1 MLKFS
6 STETVQQL
14 NLTVINNRGSRENSS
29 ETIATNV
36 VNYFIN
42 KCLSHRFTLCS
53 SVRIGHRK
61 PLELGYAMSL
71 TQQPKKEELT
81 AGLQFVPSDAALFV
95 YVDAEKIWENSI
107 LQSIRKAD
115 GKDFDNFLS
124 VISAETGLGPEDL
137 KSVVVFFPQLQNPR
151 DLEQL
156 GIIFT
161 LKKAYNKEKIVKA
174 AQKVLPPNANLKLIP
189 LDERQ
194 ALILIN
200 SSDDYAKPQPAGS
213 AGPLS
218 VALKNAATGK
228 HVAVL
233 GTTLAKLPEE
243 IRSDDLPAQI
253 RPFQP
258 LLKAQTIT
266 AALDLGK
273 TIDLDV
279 RVKTATAGQAVD
291 CEKALGV
298 LLNLIQEAIGAGMK
312 DLDPDMK
319 DMGLKDMLAIMKAA
333 IATAKDAKFSAQ
345 GTEVKLTAS
354 LPLDLPFVGGYL
366 AAKKKVQE
374 SAVQA
379 QSLNNLKQI
388 AIAMH
393 NYHDTFGACP
403 PAAVCDKKGNPQ
415 LSWRVLILPFIE
427 QDNLYRQF
435 KLDEPWDSANN
446 KKLLEKMPKVYAI
459 PGKTKEGGSDT
470 FYRVFVGKGAAFDW
484 ITGTKLTA
492 IADGTSNTIMCVT
505 AATAVP
511 WTKPDE
517 LEFDPDKDM
526 TKLLGAIVN
535 GKVQVAMFDG
545 SVRTFSKIPDKMTL
559 NALITRDGGEVIPE
573 IPDNTLE
580 LELSRP
586 SRLSGADR
594 LQ

>member
-1 MLKFS
+1 MRQMRIIS
-6 STETVQQL
+6 SDTALFRIALIVLFCSATAIIW
-14 NLTVINNRGSRENSS
+14 TGSK
-29 ETIATNV
+29 A
-36 VNYFIN
+36 
-42 KCLSHRFTLCS
+42 
-53 SVRIGHRK
+53 
-61 PLELGYAMSL
+61 L
-71 TQQPKKEELT
+71 TQQANKEELT
-81 AGLQFVPSDAALFV
+81 AGLQFVPTDAALFV
-95 YVDAEKIWENSI
+95 YVDAERIWENSI
-107 LQSIRKAD
+107 LQAIRKAD
-115 GKDFDNFLS
+115 GKDFDTF
-124 VISAETGLGPEDL
+124 ISMVKTETGLSPDDL
-137 KSVVVFFPQLQNPR
+137 KSLVLFFPHLKNPR

-156 GIIFT
+156 GIAFT
-161 LKKAYNKEKIVKA
+161 FKKTYDKEKIVKT
-174 AQKVLPPNANLKLIP
+174 AQKVLSTKANLKLVP
-189 LDERQ
+189 MGERQ
-194 ALILIN
+194 ALLLIN
-200 SSDDYAKPQPAGS
+200 LGEEYAKPQPAGKT
-213 AGPLS
+213 GPLS

-233 GTTLAKLPEE
+233 GSTLASLPEE
-243 IRSDDLPAQI
+243 IRGDDLPAQI

-279 RVKTATAGQAVD
+279 RVATATAGQAVD
-291 CEKALGV
+291 CEKSLGV

-312 DLDPDMK
+312 ELDPDMK
-319 DMGLKDMLAIMKAA
+319 DLDLKDMLAIMKAA

-345 GTEVKLTAS
+345 GNEVKLTAS
-354 LPLDLPFVGGYL
+354 MPIDLPFVSGYL
-366 AAKKKVQE
+366 AAKKKIQE
-374 SAVQA
+374 AALQA

-388 AIAMH
+388 ALAMH
-393 NYHDTFGACP
+393 SYHDAFGACP

-427 QDNLYRQF
+427 QDNLYQQF

-484 ITGTKLTA
+484 ITGTKINSIT
-492 IADGTSNTIMCVT
+492 DGTSNTIMCVT

-545 SVRTFSKIPDKMTL
+545 SVRTFSKIPDPMTL
-559 NALITRDGGEVIPE
+559 NALITRAGGEVIPE
-573 IPDNTLE
+573 IP
-580 LELSRP
+580 
-586 SRLSGADR
+586 
-594 LQ
+594 